1 MARLNT
7 LTLGLVLTLFTT
19 FIQAASIILKI
30 QPSNALP
37 NPNALPPSTHATI
50 TAPNGEIVQS
60 SIRKDNS
67 IILESIDTVGS
78 HLLNVYT
85 KDYVF
90 ASYRIDTTPDPSSP
104 QTLDTTGRSNDV
116 LISFAAQLFPGT
128 QWSDTG
134 ISLLPQNPAP
144 NPNTPADQRTLP
156 VSTLTFVPRVVGAKN
171 FYEDRPAFNPI
182 SLLKSPMVLL
192 GIVGLAFTFGM
203 PKLLENMDP
212 EMREEYEQMQ
222 KKSPTAA
229 IGRAMQGGSPAGGDF
244 DLAGY
249 LAGTGKKEAAPASD
263 GAAGVRE
270 RKR

>member
-1 MARLNT
+1 
-7 LTLGLVLTLFTT
+7 
-19 FIQAASIILKI
+19 
-30 QPSNALP
+30 
-37 NPNALPPSTHATI
+37 
-50 TAPNGEIVQS
+50 
-60 SIRKDNS
+60 
-67 IILESIDTVGS
+67 
-78 HLLNVYT
+78 
-85 KDYVF
+85 
-90 ASYRIDTTPDPSSP
+90 
-104 QTLDTTGRSNDV
+104 
-116 LISFAAQLFPGT
+116 
-128 QWSDTG
+128 
-134 ISLLPQNPAP
+134 
-144 NPNTPADQRTLP
+144 
-156 VSTLTFVPRVVGAKN
+156 
-171 FYEDRPAFNPI
+171 
-182 SLLKSPMVLL
+182 MVLL